1 MTSHTLEQKMPNI
14 KLITFDLDD
23 TFWDISPVIIKAE
36 MATRSYLES
45 HIGKQDWGSMS
56 DFLSHRKE
64 LIKEDPS
71 YEWDIGALRK
81 KIYENKIK
89 KANLPLSEQQKLVKQ
104 CYEMFLKL
112 RHEVEF
118 YDGVYEAI
126 EELSKNYSLGVLTNG
141 NADIFSFEIGK
152 FFDFSISSYDVQS
165 NKPKKDHFVM
175 SKNKYKNL
183 EFDQII
189 HIGDH
194 PVNDVY
200 GSHMLGINAIWFNK
214 NNDGWDNHDIE
225 KPIQFNS
232 WKSIVKL
239 ISDNYER

>member
-1 MTSHTLEQKMPNI
+1 MPNI

-56 DFLSHRKE
+56 DFLSYRKE

-89 KANLPLSEQQKLVKQ
+89 KAAIPLLEQQELIKR

-152 FFDFSISSYDVQS
+152 FFDFSISSFDIQD
-165 NKPKKDHFVM
+165 NKPNKPHFE
-175 SKNKYKNL
+175 SAKNKYENISY
-183 EFDQII
+183 EEII

-194 PVNDVY
+194 QINDVY
-200 GSHMLGINAIWFNK
+200 GAYHLGMKAIWFNNM
-214 NNDGWDNHDIE
+214 NNEWDQSFD
-225 KPIQFNS
+225 KPDEFSHWNDCT
-232 WKSIVKL
+232 KL
-239 ISDNYER
+239 IEEIDER